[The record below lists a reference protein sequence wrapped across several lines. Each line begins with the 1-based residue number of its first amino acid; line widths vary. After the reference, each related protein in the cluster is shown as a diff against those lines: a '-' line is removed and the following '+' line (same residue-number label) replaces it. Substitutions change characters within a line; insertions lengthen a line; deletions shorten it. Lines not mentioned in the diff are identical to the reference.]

1 MRDIDNSQKYI
12 DQLIEKYKFEEEHIQ
27 LYIDELIA
35 YGFNHNCRPEWF
47 NSEDF
52 LSSLSIE
59 LGPFVCDEI
68 NPERVLEDSYALSL
82 KQDGNDRNKL
92 IGGSRF
98 RESEDVII
106 IFELESTDA
115 EKYYTS
121 ILFSADYKSNC
132 AGMILHDDFVISN
145 KVFSVLKNEI
155 IQRIRTMEGC

>member
-1 MRDIDNSQKYI
+1 M
-12 DQLIEKYKFEEEHIQ
+12 EKYKFKEEHIH

-35 YGFNHNCRPEWF
+35 YGLNHSCRPEWF

-68 NPERVLEDSYALSL
+68 NPESVLEDSYALSL
-82 KQDGNDRNKL
+82 KQDGKNDRNKL
-92 IGGSRF
+92 IEGSRF
-98 RESEDVII
+98 RESEDVIM

-132 AGMILHDDFVISN
+132 AGMILRDDFVISN
-145 KVFSVLKNEI
+145 KVFSALNNEI
-155 IQRIRTMEGC
+155 IQRIRTMEGY